1 MMEVQGSRQL
11 LRVHE
16 FGGEPLVN
24 DVLFDQLEFLVDHFA
39 QCDSYGCS
47 ECGRYFAVREKLMK
61 PFVEVE
67 YHRFAIAEQR
77 RRSLDSGE
85 QALAVGAT
93 GKKVQDIPSRT
104 Q

>member
-1 MMEVQGSRQL
+1 MAALIHWGNSSFCASRL
-11 LRVHE
+11 PAWRGALRS
-16 FGGEPLVN
+16 
-24 DVLFDQLEFLVDHFA
+24 DQLEFLVDNFA
-39 QCDSYGCS
+39 HCDSYGCS
-47 ECGRYFAVREKLMK
+47 ECGRYFAVRKKLMK

-85 QALAVGAT
+85 QAFSVVAI
-93 GKKVQDIPSRT
+93 GKKVQDISSRT